1 MTHAASRR
9 STLQTIAAALASA
22 AAVWGAASAPAAAQD
37 ADPATFGPA
46 VGDTIADVISAP
58 DATGTV
64 RTFAELTGENGVML
78 NFNRSVD
85 WCPFC
90 KAQTLEVDAAFDAF
104 AARGYNVVVLTTD
117 TPETLDRYVR
127 ERDPQLTLIS
137 DADSTVIEALDLLDP
152 AFPEGHRHHGMPYPV
167 SLIVSSEGIVEAKIF
182 LEDIFGEDRAFR
194 ERVTVADVVA
204 AIDDLPTDE

>member
-85 WCPFC
+85 W
-90 KAQTLEVDAAFDAF
+90 
-104 AARGYNVVVLTTD
+104 
-117 TPETLDRYVR
+117 
-127 ERDPQLTLIS
+127 
-137 DADSTVIEALDLLDP
+137 
-152 AFPEGHRHHGMPYPV
+152 
-167 SLIVSSEGIVEAKIF
+167 
-182 LEDIFGEDRAFR
+182 
-194 ERVTVADVVA
+194 
-204 AIDDLPTDE
+204 